1 MSESVAIAEVASTN
15 DSKDGAPARVRVL
28 VVDDNE
34 GDCFLIK
41 SLLAHASSVS
51 YEVHWECVF
60 ENVLER
66 VSDLEP
72 DICLIDYSIGI
83 NSGLDLIKQ
92 LEAVWPYLP
101 TVLLTGQSENAIDIA
116 AMRAGASDFLEKSRL
131 DSQLLDRTIRYALEQ
146 KGTERRLSSLVERD
160 DLTGLYNRSG
170 FAKKL
175 ENAMDIADRT
185 ERMLAVMFLDLDRF
199 KHVNNS
205 LGHPVG
211 DALLREVAQRLRGC
225 CRSTDIIARMGGDE
239 FAIAATHLKD
249 VSGAGHLADKIL
261 SNFSIPFELSGHM
274 VHAGISIGVTAYPN
288 DVGNA
293 EQLLM
298 NADMALYQAKEQG
311 RNRYVLFDAE
321 MDLAAKARRRTES
334 DLHHAIANDE
344 LFLEYQPI
352 IDARTGALNSMEA
365 LVRWNHADGVRY
377 PGAFIEI
384 AETSNLIGPLGE
396 WVLLEACRTAARW
409 AEQGPL
415 RVPVA
420 INLSAA
426 QLAMPSLLG
435 TVQMAL
441 AETGL
446 PPQLLELEIT
456 ESVMIPNLQGSQSVL
471 KRLREIGVSISID
484 DFGTGYTALH
494 VLQHLPVDKLKID
507 RSFVE
512 SIKVGATTPP
522 IVKAVIEIGRSF
534 GLEVVAEGIETAG
547 QLACLQALGAD
558 QLQGFY
564 IARPKPAAEIEV
576 WMAETR
582 AA

>member
-1 MSESVAIAEVASTN
+1 MSANAALEEGSPVDEPLS
-15 DSKDGAPARVRVL
+15 RVRVL

-34 GDCFLIK
+34 GDCYLIK
-41 SLLAHASSVS
+41 SLLAHASSVE
-51 YEVHWECVF
+51 YDVHWVCEY
-60 ENVLER
+60 ENVLPRLAEF
-66 VSDLEP
+66 EP
-72 DICLIDYSIGI
+72 DICMIDYTIGLD
-83 NSGLDLIKQ
+83 SGLELIGQ
-92 LEAVWPYLP
+92 LESIRPHLP
-101 TVLLTGQSENAIDIA
+101 TVLLTGHSEHAIDVA
-116 AMRAGASDFLEKSRL
+116 AMRAGASDFLEKSRF
-131 DSQLLDRTIRYALEQ
+131 DSQLLDRTIRYAIEQ
-146 KGTERRLSSLVERD
+146 KKNERRLTSLVERD
-160 DLTGLYNRSG
+160 DLTGLFNRSG
-170 FAKKL
+170 FVKKL
-175 ENAMDIADRT
+175 ESAMGIADRT
-185 ERMLAVMFLDLDRF
+185 DRMLAVMFLDLDRF
-199 KHVNNS
+199 KHVNDS

-211 DALLREVAQRLRGC
+211 DALLREVAHRLRAC
-225 CRSTDIIARMGGDE
+225 CRSTDVIARMGGDE
-239 FAIAATHLKD
+239 FAIVATHLKE
-249 VSGAGHLADKIL
+249 VSGAEHLADKIL
-261 SNFSIPFELSGHM
+261 NSFAVPFELSGHV
-274 VHAGISIGVTAYPN
+274 VHAGISIGLTAYPN
-288 DVGNA
+288 DVGDA

-298 NADMALYQAKEQG
+298 NADMALYQAKDEG

-352 IDARTGALNSMEA
+352 IDARTGTLNSVEA
-365 LVRWNHADGVRY
+365 LVRWNHSDGVRY
-377 PGAFIEI
+377 PDAFIEI

-409 AEQGPL
+409 AEEGPL
-415 RVPVA
+415 RVPIA

-435 TVQMAL
+435 TVQLAL

-446 PPQLLELEIT
+446 SPELLELEIT

-512 SIKVGATTPP
+512 SIETGSYAPP

-534 GLEVVAEGIETAG
+534 GLQVVAEGIETEG
-547 QLACLQALGAD
+547 QLACLRELGAD
-558 QLQGFY
+558 QLQGFH
-564 IARPKPAAEIEV
+564 IARPKPVAEIED
-576 WMAETR
+576 WMAQTL

>member
-1 MSESVAIAEVASTN
+1 MSVNAAVEEGSPVDEP
-15 DSKDGAPARVRVL
+15 PARVRVL

-34 GDCFLIK
+34 GDCYLIK
-41 SLLAHASSVS
+41 SLLAHASSTE

-60 ENVLER
+60 ENVLPR
-66 VSDLEP
+66 VAEFEP
-72 DICLIDYSIGI
+72 HICMIDYTIGLD
-83 NSGLDLIKQ
+83 SGLELIGQ
-92 LEAVWPYLP
+92 LEKFHPYLP
-101 TVLLTGQSENAIDIA
+101 TVLLTGQSEHAIDVA
-116 AMRAGASDFLEKSRL
+116 AMRAGAVDFLEKSRF
-131 DSQLLDRTIRYALEQ
+131 DSQLLDRTIRYSIDQ
-146 KGTERRLSSLVERD
+146 KENERRLASLVEQD
-160 DLTGLYNRSG
+160 DLTGLYNRFG

-175 ENAMDIADRT
+175 ENAMAIADRT
-185 ERMLAVMFLDLDRF
+185 ERLLAVMFLDLDRF
-199 KHVNNS
+199 KHVNDS

-239 FAIAATHLKD
+239 FAIVATHLRE

-261 SNFSIPFELSGHM
+261 SSFSVPFELSGHV

-288 DVGNA
+288 DVGDA

-298 NADMALYQAKEQG
+298 NADMALYKAKDQG

-352 IDARTGALNSMEA
+352 IDARTGALNSVEA
-365 LVRWNHADGVRY
+365 LVRWNHSDGVRY

-396 WVLLEACRTAARW
+396 WVLLEACRTAVRW
-409 AEQGPL
+409 AEEGPL

-435 TVQMAL
+435 TVQLAL

-446 PPQLLELEIT
+446 SPELLELEIT

-512 SIKVGATTPP
+512 SIEAGSYAPP

-534 GLEVVAEGIETAG
+534 GLQVVAEGIETEG
-547 QLACLQALGAD
+547 QLACLRDLGAD
-558 QLQGFY
+558 QLQGFH
-564 IARPKPAAEIEV
+564 IARPKPAVEIEA
-576 WMAETR
+576 WMAQTL

>member
-1 MSESVAIAEVASTN
+1 MSEYVAPEDDPAGSG
-15 DSKDGAPARVRVL
+15 SLARVRVL

-34 GDCFLIK
+34 GDCYLIK

-92 LEAVWPYLP
+92 LEAVRPYLP
-101 TVLLTGQSENAIDIA
+101 TVLLTGHSEHAIDVA
-116 AMRAGASDFLEKSRL
+116 AMQAGASDFLEKPKL
-131 DSQLLDRTIRYALEQ
+131 ESQLLDRTIRYAIEQ
-146 KGTERRLSSLVERD
+146 KGTERRLSSLVEQD

-175 ENAMDIADRT
+175 KSAMEVASRT

-199 KHVNNS
+199 KHVNDS

-211 DALLREVAQRLRGC
+211 DALLREVARRLRAC

-239 FAIAATHLKD
+239 FAIVATHLKKS
-249 VSGAGHLADKIL
+249 SGVGFLADKIL
-261 SNFSIPFELSGHM
+261 DNFSVPFELSGHV
-274 VHAGISIGVTAYPN
+274 VHAGISIGVTTYPN

-293 EQLLM
+293 DQLLM
-298 NADMALYQAKEQG
+298 NADMALYQAKDEG

-365 LVRWNHADGVRY
+365 LVRWNHSDGVRY
-377 PGAFIEI
+377 PGAFIDI

-409 AEQGPL
+409 AETGPL

-426 QLAMPSLLG
+426 QLAMPGLMG
-435 TVQMAL
+435 TVQLAL

-446 PPQLLELEIT
+446 SPDLLELEIT
-456 ESVMIPNLQGSQSVL
+456 ESVMIPNLQGSQAVL
-471 KRLREIGVSISID
+471 KRLRQIGVSISID

-512 SIKVGATTPP
+512 NIENGSYAPP

-534 GLEVVAEGIETAG
+534 GLEVVAEGIETDS
-547 QLACLQALGAD
+547 QLNCLRDLGAD

-564 IARPKPAAEIEV
+564 ISRPKPAAEIET
-576 WMAETR
+576 WMAEIR

>member
-1 MSESVAIAEVASTN
+1 MSEYVAPEDDPAGSG
-15 DSKDGAPARVRVL
+15 SLARVRVL

-34 GDCFLIK
+34 GDCYLIK

-92 LEAVWPYLP
+92 LEAVRPYLP
-101 TVLLTGQSENAIDIA
+101 TVLLTGHSEHAIDVA
-116 AMRAGASDFLEKSRL
+116 AMQAGASDFLEKPKL
-131 DSQLLDRTIRYALEQ
+131 ESQLLDRTIRYAIEQ
-146 KGTERRLSSLVERD
+146 KGTERRLSSLVEQD

-175 ENAMDIADRT
+175 KSAMEVASRT

-199 KHVNNS
+199 KHVNDS

-211 DALLREVAQRLRGC
+211 DALLREVARRLRAC

-239 FAIAATHLKD
+239 FAIVATHLKKS
-249 VSGAGHLADKIL
+249 SGVGFLADKIL
-261 SNFSIPFELSGHM
+261 DSFSVPFELSGHV
-274 VHAGISIGVTAYPN
+274 VHAGISIGVTTYPN

-293 EQLLM
+293 DQLLM
-298 NADMALYQAKEQG
+298 NADMALYQAKDEG

-365 LVRWNHADGVRY
+365 LVRWNHSDGVRY

-409 AEQGPL
+409 AETGPL

-426 QLAMPSLLG
+426 QLAMPGLMG
-435 TVQMAL
+435 TVQLAL

-446 PPQLLELEIT
+446 SPDLLELEIT
-456 ESVMIPNLQGSQSVL
+456 ESVMIPNLQGSQAVL
-471 KRLREIGVSISID
+471 KRLRQIGVSISID

-512 SIKVGATTPP
+512 NIENGSYAPP

-534 GLEVVAEGIETAG
+534 GLEVVAEGIETDS
-547 QLACLQALGAD
+547 QLNCLRDLGAD

-564 IARPKPAAEIEV
+564 ISRPKPAAEIET
-576 WMAETR
+576 WMAEIR